1 MIFNS
6 IDFLLFFPTIY
17 AIYLFSN
24 RKAQNI
30 FLLVASYFFY
40 GYWDYRYLSLL
51 FISTVVDYIASLGIE
66 RNSENVFKKKLY
78 LTLSILCNL
87 GILGFFKYYNFF
99 ISSAADA
106 LSVLGLHTN
115 PVLLKFALPLG
126 ISFYTFQ
133 TMSYSIDVYRGQL
146 KPTKNFL
153 DFALFVSF
161 FPQLV
166 AGPIER
172 ATRLL
177 PQVLEDRKITM
188 AMLKQGGFL
197 VLLGFFK
204 KIYVADNL
212 SYIIDPVFVAESPSG
227 FQILTAT
234 YAFMFQI
241 YCDFSGYSDIAR
253 GISKF
258 MGFELMLNFRQ
269 PILSVNIIEVWKSWH
284 ISLTSWL
291 RDYLYIPLGGNKVSE
306 FRQHINNIIIFFAS
320 GLWHGA
326 AWTYIFWGVYN
337 GILTSLHKIIHPYIP
352 VLPGDNIKVVY
363 VFKTTVKIVF
373 TASLFGFSGMFFRCQ
388 NLEQIFHFLSNI
400 VFAFGSFDGD
410 MMVKFVRLVLV
421 LLLIEIHQYANK
433 DEFSIF
439 KLHTSLRVAI
449 YFVVFYSII
458 ILGNFNKNEFIYFV
472 F

>member
-6 IDFLLFFPTIY
+6 IDFLLFFPAVY
-17 AIYLFSN
+17 AVYLFSN
-24 RKAQNI
+24 RKTQNI
-30 FLLVASYFFY
+30 LLLVASYFFY

-51 FISTVVDYIASLGIE
+51 FISTVVDFTASLGIE
-66 RNSENVFKKKLY
+66 RNENNITKKKLY

-99 ISSAADA
+99 ITSATDF
-106 LSVLGLHTN
+106 LSVLGLNAN
-115 PVLLKFALPLG
+115 PVLLSFALPLG

-146 KPTKNFL
+146 KPTRNFL

-177 PQVLEDRKITM
+177 PQVLGERKITM
-188 AMLKQGGFL
+188 EMLQQGAFL

-204 KIYVADNL
+204 KIFVADNL
-212 SYIIDPVFVAESPSG
+212 SYIIDPVFASNSSNG
-227 FQILTAT
+227 FQILVAT

-253 GISKF
+253 GIAKF

-326 AWTYIFWGVYN
+326 AWTYVFWGVYN
-337 GILTSLHKIIHPYIP
+337 GIVTSIHKVIHPYIP
-352 VLPGDNIKVVY
+352 VLPGDNIKIIY
-363 VFKTTVKIVF
+363 IIKTTVKIIF
-373 TASLFGFSGMFFRCQ
+373 TAALFGFSGMFFRCQ
-388 NLEQIFHFLSNI
+388 SLEQITIFLHNI
-400 VFAFGSFDGD
+400 VFEFGQLDGE
-410 MMVKFVRLVLV
+410 MFIKFVRFIFV

-433 DEFSIF
+433 NEFSIF
-439 KLHTSLRVAI
+439 QLRTVTRVAL
-449 YFVVFYSII
+449 YLVVFYSII